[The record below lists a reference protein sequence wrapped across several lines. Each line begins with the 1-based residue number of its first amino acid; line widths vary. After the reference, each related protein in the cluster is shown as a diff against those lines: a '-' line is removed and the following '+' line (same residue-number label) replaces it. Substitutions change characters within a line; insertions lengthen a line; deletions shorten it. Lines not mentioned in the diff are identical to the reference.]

1 MVTLLQA
8 KVSGSPGSRICNGMF
23 VHSKLC
29 FHVHAGAHY
38 DFFSSSEKE
47 FQSLVNKKYRD
58 RNVTFVKLVQEWKD
72 YSWEFDAYEMVK
84 PGERAD
90 HYLAKV
96 GEGGG
101 PRHAAAAEPPTPIPT
116 KRQIS
121 SPLLCSLQSSIS

>member
-8 KVSGSPGSRICNGMF
+8 KVSGSPGSRICNGKF

-58 RNVTFVKLVQEWKD
+58 RNVTFVKLVQEWGD
-72 YSWEFDAYEMVK
+72 YSWEFDAYELVT
-84 PGERAD
+84 PEERAD

-96 GEGGG
+96 GGGA
-101 PRHAAAAEPPTPIPT
+101 AAAAEPPTPNQIKPT
-116 KRQIS
+116 PS
-121 SPLLCSLQSSIS
+121 SPSLCSLQSSSS